1 MEKRSLVKMMLAVAK
16 LGLLK
21 ANPEEL
27 AKINDYMQQTYGSM
41 GYLYEIKEHSIE
53 IFYLDDNDNPVDVE
67 DVTEEVLTDIYSE

>member
-27 AKINDYMQQTYGSM
+27 AKMNDYMQQTYGSM
-41 GYLYEIKEHSIE
+41 GYLYDIKEHSIE

-67 DVTEEVLTDIYSE
+67 DVTEEVLTDIYGE

>member
-27 AKINDYMQQTYGSM
+27 AKMNDYMQQTYGSM
-41 GYLYEIKEHSIE
+41 GYLYDIKEHSIE
-53 IFYLDDNDNPVDVE
+53 IFYLDDNNNPVDVE

>member
-27 AKINDYMQQTYGSM
+27 AKMNDYMQQTYGSM

-67 DVTEEVLTDIYSE
+67 DVTKEVLTDIYSE

>member
-27 AKINDYMQQTYGSM
+27 AKMDDYMQQSYGSM
-41 GYLYEIKEHSIE
+41 GYLYDIKEHSIE

-67 DVTEEVLTDIYSE
+67 DVTEEVLTDIYGE